1 LKTNRRGHD
10 ETPSGVEVRVSFG
23 FVAARPKPCPFKAR
37 LPLRFKDARR
47 GTLFIAMVSKLKNTG
62 AAALP
67 YLRPDGLKFL
77 KGLEKHNDREWFN
90 GRKALYEAE
99 LKEPMLAI
107 IRKIT
112 DAMLEFAPNHVRP
125 AEKSLFRI
133 YRDTRFSNNKLP
145 YKTHVAAW
153 WSHMGMEKTSGAGYY
168 FQVSPKGVV
177 IAAGAYMP
185 EKEQLAAIRNWL
197 VDNHVEF
204 RKLLNKPAV
213 KKTFTEFEG
222 EALTRPP
229 KGFPCEHPAMDLIK
243 CKQWGLSTTLPAET
257 AQETNFAQTL
267 IRHFKLLAPV
277 VDALNTPIAASL
289 APKKKVLFGL
299 H

>member
-1 LKTNRRGHD
+1 
-10 ETPSGVEVRVSFG
+10 
-23 FVAARPKPCPFKAR
+23 
-37 LPLRFKDARR
+37 
-47 GTLFIAMVSKLKNTG
+47 
-62 AAALP
+62 
-67 YLRPDGLKFL
+67 
-77 KGLEKHNDREWFN
+77 
-90 GRKALYEAE
+90 
-99 LKEPMLAI
+99 
-107 IRKIT
+107 
-112 DAMLEFAPNHVRP
+112 
-125 AEKSLFRI
+125 
-133 YRDTRFSNNKLP
+133 
-145 YKTHVAAW
+145 
-153 WSHMGMEKTSGAGYY
+153 
-168 FQVSPKGVV
+168 
-177 IAAGAYMP
+177 MP